1 MKSKELFLKDPLSW
15 TLANEGVSSNN
26 DDDEVTLRYELETFV
41 CEGEY
46 ESALEKI
53 LGGYLSRLGGSEQA
67 GAWISGF
74 YGSGK
79 SHLVKILR
87 FLWTDYQFADGTK
100 AREICKV
107 TPAIKESLKEL
118 STRGKQGAGLHSAGG
133 TLKAGSGDVRL
144 RVLQIIFKS
153 VGLPIKYSPA
163 HLIMDL
169 QRDGHFEKLEKAIRS
184 QGKDPLQEI
193 DRLYTSKALHEAY
206 LELYPHHGTVAN
218 VGKAL
223 QSQYPAK
230 VENIHVDEM
239 IEVIRRAIGRGGK
252 LPCTLIVLDEIQ
264 QFINNNA
271 DVANEVQEVIEAC
284 QKRLDGMVTIVGTGQ
299 SALSDTPALQRIMGR
314 FPLKNHLKDNDVDK
328 VVRTVVLQKDPGQKQ
343 VLKTLLDEGSGEI
356 TRMLNDTKIATL
368 PEDQND
374 YAPDFPLLPVRRRFW
389 KHVLHHTDSTGTT
402 AQMRTQL
409 RVTHE
414 ACRMVADKELGAII
428 PADFIYDQ
436 LSSDLLNSGELQKRF
451 QEIIEEQRSKPQG
464 DLRRRICATVFLI
477 NKLPD
482 SESDLGIR
490 ADAAHLSD
498 LLTDNLKTGADELR
512 KNVPLLLSALHEEG
526 VLMEVDGEY
535 RLQTTEG
542 AAWEG
547 EYRKRLASIKNDETR
562 IAAERSQLISK
573 EISTALGGIT
583 VTQGVACVAR
593 KTQMHHGKEK
603 PPAHDGPVIWV
614 RDGFSESESSIVKEV
629 NGASTDDAT
638 VFVVIPK
645 TQLEELKSA
654 IAASL
659 AAEETLAAKG
669 NPSTDA
675 GKDARQGIV
684 SRHSIASSRV
694 ETLMGKVIS
703 GARVFLAGGAEQPV
717 MGLREAVEDAAE
729 QVVDRIFPKFTTAD
743 SDKWGNVWK
752 RAKEGN
758 ANALDALGYKGDPD
772 QHPVAKEILLH
783 IGSGK
788 KGSDVVKHFTGGDYG
803 WPKDAVDGTIAA
815 LVVSGHLLATLDAK
829 PINLADL
836 DQRSL
841 GKVSLKTAHPVL
853 TATQKLAVKKL
864 FTAVSLKFNPGDEA
878 AAATRFVV
886 LLKDLATSAGGS
898 SPAPLPPKPP
908 LLTELEGL
916 QGNDLLFR
924 LYEASISLTADI
936 AQWQKTAQQ
945 IKQRSPAYQI
955 AAQLLHHAVAAS
967 LDGMA
972 KCQADLDAVHDH
984 RSLLDEPDPVSPVL
998 KSVSTALR
1006 SALRDAH
1013 AHYEQVLKTGLAA
1026 LEKHPLWSALPE
1038 VKRSALLS
1046 SQGAVS
1052 HPEPHLAA
1060 ETDILSALQSCDLS
1074 GWKTRAD
1081 AIPTRCSAALS
1092 VAIQEAKPKARR
1104 VSLPGATIENEAEL
1118 EAWLAQARTSI
1129 QSALKDGPA
1138 IV

>member
-26 DDDEVTLRYELETFV
+26 DDDEATLRYELETFV

-87 FLWTDYQFADGTK
+87 YLWTDYQFADGTK

-107 TPAIKESLKEL
+107 TPAIKEFMKEL

-144 RVLQIIFKS
+144 RVLQIVFKS

-169 QRDGHFEKLEKAIRS
+169 QRDGHFGKLEKTIKS

-218 VGKAL
+218 IGKAL
-223 QSQYPAK
+223 QAQYPAK

-239 IEVIRRAIGRGGK
+239 IDVIRRAIGRAGK

-328 VVRTVVLQKDPGQKQ
+328 VVRTVVLQKAPGQKQ
-343 VLKTLLDEGSGEI
+343 VLKKLLDDGSGEI

-368 PEDQND
+368 PEDQGD

-414 ACRMVADKELGAII
+414 ACRVVADKELGAII

-451 QEIIEEQRSKPQG
+451 QEIIEEQRNKPQG

-547 EYRKRLASIKNDETR
+547 EYRKRLAFIKNDETR

-573 EISTALGGIT
+573 EISAALGGIT
-583 VTQGVACVAR
+583 VTQGIACVAR
-593 KTQMHHGKEK
+593 KTLMHHGKEK
-603 PPAHDGPVIWV
+603 PSAHDGPVIWV
-614 RDGFSESESSIVKEV
+614 RDGFSESESSIIKEI

-638 VFVVIPK
+638 VYVIIPRA
-645 TQLEELKSA
+645 QLDELKSA

-684 SRHSIASSRV
+684 SRHSIASTRV

-729 QVVDRIFPKFTTAD
+729 QVVDRIFPKFATAD

-783 IGSGK
+783 IGVSK

-815 LVVSGHLLATLDAK
+815 LVVSGHLLAILDAK

-841 GKVSLKTAHPVL
+841 SKVSLKTAHPVL
-853 TATQKLAVKKL
+853 TATQKLVVKKL
-864 FTAVSLKFNPGDEA
+864 FTSVNLKFTPGDEA
-878 AAATRFVV
+878 SAATRFVV
-886 LLKDLATSAGGS
+886 LLKDLAASAGGP
-898 SPAPLPPKPP
+898 SPAPLSPKPP
-908 LLTELEGL
+908 LISELEGL

-924 LYEASISLTADI
+924 LFEASASLTADI
-936 AQWQKTAQQ
+936 SLWQKTALQ
-945 IKQRSPAYQI
+945 IAQRSPAYQTT
-955 AAQLLHHAVAAS
+955 AHLLDHAVAAS
-967 LDGMA
+967 LVGMA
-972 KCQADLDAVHDH
+972 KCQDDLNAVHDH

-998 KSVSTALR
+998 KAVSTALR
-1006 SALRDAH
+1006 TALRNAH
-1013 AHYEQVLKTGLAA
+1013 AHYEHVLKIELAA
-1026 LEKHPLWSALPE
+1026 LEKNPLWGSLTGA
-1038 VKRSALLS
+1038 KRSALLS
-1046 SQGAVS
+1046 SQGAIS
-1052 HPEPHLAA
+1052 HPEPHIAAEADILAA
-1060 ETDILSALQSCDLS
+1060 LRSCDLT

-1081 AIPTRCSAALS
+1081 ALPTRCGAALEI
-1092 VAIQEAKPKARR
+1092 AIQEAKPKARR
-1104 VSLPGATIENEAEL
+1104 ISLPSATIETSEDIEP
-1118 EAWLAQARTSI
+1118 WLNLARASI
-1129 QSALKDGPA
+1129 QNALKDGPA

>member
-1 MKSKELFLKDPLSW
+1 MKTKDLFLKDPLAW

-26 DDDEVTLRYELETFV
+26 DADESTLRYELETFV

-46 ESALEKI
+46 ESALGKI
-53 LGGYLSRLGGSEQA
+53 LSGYLSRLGGTEQA

-87 FLWTDYQFADGTK
+87 YLWIDYQFADGTK

-107 TPAIKESLKEL
+107 TPEIMESLKEL
-118 STRGKQGAGLHSAGG
+118 TTRGKQGAGLHMAGG
-133 TLKAGSGDVRL
+133 TLKAGSGDVRM
-144 RVLQIIFKS
+144 RVLQIVFKS
-153 VGLPIKYSPA
+153 VGLPTKYSPA

-169 QRDGHFEKLEKAIRS
+169 QRDGNFARLEKALKA

-206 LELYPHHGTVAN
+206 LEIYPHHGSVAN
-218 VGKAL
+218 IGKAL
-223 QSQYPAK
+223 QAQYPARM
-230 VENIHVDEM
+230 ENIHVDELL
-239 IEVIRRAIGRGGK
+239 EVIRRAIGRDGK
-252 LPCTLIVLDEIQ
+252 LPCTVIVLDEIQ
-264 QFINNNA
+264 QYINNNA
-271 DVANEVQEVIEAC
+271 DVANEVQEVVEAC
-284 QKRLDGMVTIVGTGQ
+284 QKRLGGMVTIVGTGQ

-328 VVRTVVLQKDPGQKQ
+328 VVRTVVLQKDPGKKQALQKLIEQ
-343 VLKTLLDEGSGEI
+343 NSGEI
-356 TRMLNDTKIATL
+356 TRQLNDTKIATL
-368 PEDQND
+368 PEDQHD

-414 ACRMVADKELGAII
+414 ACRAVADKELGAII

-436 LSSDLLNSGELQKRF
+436 LASDLLNSGELQKRF

-482 SESDLGIR
+482 TESDLGIR

-498 LLTDNLKTGADELR
+498 LLTDSLTQGTDEIR
-512 KNVPLLLSALHEEG
+512 KAVPAVLTALHEEG

-603 PPAHDGPVIWV
+603 PAAHDGPVIWV
-614 RDGFSESESSIVKEV
+614 RDGFSESESSIIKEV

-638 VFVVIPK
+638 VFVLIPK
-645 TQLEELKSA
+645 TQIEELKSA

-684 SRHSIASSRV
+684 SRQSIASSRV
-694 ETLMGKVIS
+694 EFLMGKVIL
-703 GARVFLAGGAEQPV
+703 GARVFLSGGAEQAV
-717 MGLREAVEDAAE
+717 MGLREGVQDSAE
-729 QVVDRIFPKFTTAD
+729 QVVDRIFPKFATAD
-743 SDKWGNVWK
+743 SDKWPNVWK

-758 ANALDALGYKGDPD
+758 ANALEALGYKGDPD
-772 QHPVAKEILLH
+772 QHPVAKDLLLY
-783 IGSGK
+783 IGTGK
-788 KGSDVVKHFTGGDYG
+788 KGSEVVKHFTGGDYG
-803 WPKDAVDGTIAA
+803 WPKDAVDATIAA
-815 LVVSGHLLATLDAK
+815 LIVSGHLLATLDSK
-829 PINLADL
+829 PVVLSDL
-836 DQRSL
+836 DQRSV

-853 TATQKLAVKKL
+853 TAAQKLTVKKL
-864 FTAVSLKFNPGDEA
+864 FAAANLKFTPGDEA
-878 AAATRFVV
+878 AAALRFVV
-886 LLKDLATSAGGS
+886 LLKDLAASAGG
-898 SPAPLPPKPP
+898 PAPAPPAPKPP
-908 LLTELEGL
+908 LLLELEGL

-924 LYEASISLTADI
+924 LFAESAALTVDI
-936 AQWQKTAQQ
+936 PLWQKTA
-945 IKQRSPAYQI
+945 SQI
-955 AAQLLHHAVAAS
+955 AQRTPAFQLSAQLLHHAVAAA
-967 LDGMA
+967 LGGMS
-972 KCQADLDAVHDH
+972 KCQADLDAVRDH
-984 RSLLDEPDPVSPVL
+984 CSLLDEPDPVAPIL
-998 KSVSTALR
+998 QSVSTALR
-1006 SALRDAH
+1006 TALREAH
-1013 AHYEQVLKTGLAA
+1013 TNYGLILKHQLAL
-1026 LEKHPLWSALPE
+1026 LEDHPLWSALPE
-1038 VKRSALLS
+1038 AKRNALLA

-1052 HPEPHLAA
+1052 YPEPQLSG
-1060 ETDILSALQSCDLS
+1060 ETDILAALQACDLP
-1074 GWKTRAD
+1074 GWKTRTD
-1081 AIPTRCSAALS
+1081 ALPTRCNAALAQ
-1092 VAIQEAKPKARR
+1092 AIQESKPKARH
-1104 VSLPGATIENEAEL
+1104 VSLPGATIETEAEL
-1118 EAWLAQARTSI
+1118 DDWLSQVRASI